1 MDTEKIEILDD
12 FEEQAQEDVP
22 IFEGESWLKDWT
34 EGSKEPVLEEPLSIE
49 IKEEPIEVVI
59 EEVKEPIK
67 KEVKRPIIKEEKLE
81 IIEDIE
87 QEEFES
93 KRSLAFIGTLFTILI
108 VVIILL
114 PFIAKFFSK

>member
-1 MDTEKIEILDD
+1 MDTEKIEIIDD
-12 FEEQAQEDVP
+12 FEEQIQEEVP
-22 IFEGESWLKDWT
+22 IFEDESWLKDWT
-34 EGSKEPVLEEPLSIE
+34 EGSKEPVLEKPLSIE

-59 EEVKEPIK
+59 EEVKE
-67 KEVKRPIIKEEKLE
+67 PIIKEEKLE

-114 PFIAKFFSK
+114 PFIAKFFNK